1 MLKSRITNSCEC
13 DTHYWY
19 FQNKPLQCHC
29 IETVS
34 AFAAETC
41 VVVSADKKKMYTHV
55 AGISN
60 ILRMKDLCIDCL
72 VHEIKTKLIIIVTFL
87 FSFLLVVAA
96 DL

>member
-41 VVVSADKKKMYTHV
+41 VVVSSDNNLLKKNVYSRGWNKQHFKYE
-55 AGISN
+55 
-60 ILRMKDLCIDCL
+60 RL
-72 VHEIKTKLIIIVTFL
+72 VHR
-87 FSFLLVVAA
+87 LLGS
-96 DL
+96 